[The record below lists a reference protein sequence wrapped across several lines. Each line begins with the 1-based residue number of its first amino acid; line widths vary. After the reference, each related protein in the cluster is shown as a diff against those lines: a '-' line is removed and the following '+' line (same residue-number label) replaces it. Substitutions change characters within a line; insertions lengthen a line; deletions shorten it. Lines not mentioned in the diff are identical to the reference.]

1 LLTFFLAIYTF
12 LWLVTHDLYPDREI
26 DVAMFDEDNG
36 GPNEP
41 IGDDVR
47 GNGAP
52 STETLTHNPIG
63 SSSAGKTRPSAVDQ
77 VVPTAPSGG
86 G

>member
-1 LLTFFLAIYTF
+1 
-12 LWLVTHDLYPDREI
+12 
-26 DVAMFDEDNG
+26 MFDEDNG

-47 GNGAP
+47 GNRAP

-63 SSSAGKTRPSAVDQ
+63 SSSAGKTRPSAVD
-77 VVPTAPSGG
+77 
-86 G
+86 